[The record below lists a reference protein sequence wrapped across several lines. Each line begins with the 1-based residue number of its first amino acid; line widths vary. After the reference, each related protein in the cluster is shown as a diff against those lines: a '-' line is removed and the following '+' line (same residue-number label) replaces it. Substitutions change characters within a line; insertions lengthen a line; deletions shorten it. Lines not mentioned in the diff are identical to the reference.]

1 MDYKDITIIALLYK
15 TPVKLLENL
24 RKYRNFKMLIIDQS
38 NDLTNKIYLK
48 KFLPNIKYYGLTNK
62 NMGFAKAQNL
72 LIKKVKTKYFFSTQ
86 PDVNISVN
94 SIINLKKTI
103 IKFKKDCILA
113 VPKINNQ
120 KNITKFYK
128 KNNKKK
134 EFKINDMIGASFM
147 ADKKKFI
154 KIGMFDAN
162 FFFYW
167 EDIDLNYRIN
177 MSNYK
182 IVSDQKAKATHLSG
196 KSTYNGFKERYIRGV
211 NFKYG
216 EFLFLFKNKKL
227 RFLKIFREII
237 LNLVRFFLNLIFLRL
252 GKCEVNI
259 FNLIGIIKFLNLSLV
274 FIKKFF
280 YFRTYNFNF
289 FKR

>member
-24 RKYRNFKMLIIDQS
+24 RKYRNFKMLILDQS

-62 NMGFAKAQNL
+62 NMGFAKAQNF

-162 FFFYW
+162 FFF
-167 EDIDLNYRIN
+167 IGRI
-177 MSNYK
+177 
-182 IVSDQKAKATHLSG
+182 
-196 KSTYNGFKERYIRGV
+196 
-211 NFKYG
+211 
-216 EFLFLFKNKKL
+216 
-227 RFLKIFREII
+227 
-237 LNLVRFFLNLIFLRL
+237 LI
-252 GKCEVNI
+252 
-259 FNLIGIIKFLNLSLV
+259 
-274 FIKKFF
+274 
-280 YFRTYNFNF
+280 
-289 FKR
+289 